1 MTVVPRRAGCTGMQ
15 RGPANSCGSSRH
27 ERHSFMTGVLR
38 LKYLFLLGC
47 SLLSTAPALAQ
58 DAAATTAVDDERGEE
73 LVLYHPYRD
82 TYITVVAT
90 GQVEPLVRS
99 GQSISVVGRDEIEA
113 VQGPDLTRVLERL
126 PGVTTARSGGL
137 GSQTSLFVRGA
148 NSQQLL
154 VTIDGVRMADVAS
167 PGGGFDLGTL
177 LTGSVGKLELL
188 RGSNSVAWGSDA
200 MGGVLAVTT
209 KVPNGV
215 TGSLE
220 YGAHDSL
227 TTGASAGTAGNGYNV
242 AVSGGYARTDGIS
255 AYAAGTEPDGFR
267 QWHGTVQGGVEL
279 VPDLWL
285 RAVGRYADSKVHFDG
300 YPAPNY
306 TFADT
311 PEYQTTRQGS
321 GRVGLDYSG
330 NDLKLAA
337 GIALSDTR
345 RAYYDP
351 TFGAAPNFETT
362 GRSWRAD
369 VKGRADLSD
378 ELVLDFGADSEW
390 TRFST
395 TFDAR
400 QEARLS
406 SGHALLGYH
415 GGGVHLTGG
424 VRLDD
429 HDRFGSHWTFGA
441 NGAVD
446 LSDNL
451 RLRASFG
458 EGFKAPTLY
467 QLYGYGGNV
476 ALRPET
482 STAFDAGIELG
493 DRGGYRHFAVTLFRR
508 DSRNLIDYVW
518 PSGYFNTARARA
530 EGVEAELTGELTE
543 GLRGYAS
550 YSYTKSVNRQTG
562 KDLARRPR
570 HAFSTG
576 LDWTTPLAGLKLGA
590 DLRVVSESFDD
601 AGNFTRLDGFALVT
615 VRASLPVTEQ
625 VELFGRVENLGNK
638 RYQTVAGYGTYGRSA
653 YAGVRA
659 RW

>member
-1 MTVVPRRAGCTGMQ
+1 MQQGNRNPAGPSAM
-15 RGPANSCGSSRH
+15 NGS
-27 ERHSFMTGVLR
+27 SFMTGALR

-47 SLLSTAPALAQ
+47 SLFVTAPALGQ
-58 DAAATTAVDDERGEE
+58 DTAADGQDQQGEPII
-73 LVLYHPYRD
+73 LYHPYRD

-126 PGVTTARSGGL
+126 PGVTAARSGGL

-154 VTIDGVRMADVAS
+154 VTIDGVRMADVAA

-177 LTGSVGKLELL
+177 VAGSIGKLELL

-209 KVPNGV
+209 KVPDGLA
-215 TGSLE
+215 GSVE

-227 TTGASAGTAGNGYNV
+227 TTTASAGTTGD
-242 AVSGGYARTDGIS
+242 GYALSASAGHVRTDGIS

-267 QWHGTVQGGVEL
+267 QWHAGAQGKARL
-279 VPDLWL
+279 AADLWL
-285 RAVGRYADSKVHFDG
+285 NAVGRYADSKVDFDG
-300 YPAPNY
+300 YPAPTY
-306 TFADT
+306 AFADT

-330 NDLKLAA
+330 SAVKLAA
-337 GIALSDTR
+337 GLALSDTR
-345 RAYYDP
+345 RAYFDP
-351 TFGAAPNFETT
+351 SFGSAPNFETA

-369 VKGRADLSD
+369 LKGRADISTVLT
-378 ELVLDFGADSEW
+378 LDFGADSEW
-390 TRFST
+390 TRFAT

-400 QEARLS
+400 QDARLA

-415 GGGVHLTGG
+415 GGAVHLTGG

-429 HDRFGSHWTFGA
+429 HDRFGTHWTFGA
-441 NGAVD
+441 NGAIE
-446 LSDNL
+446 LRDNL

-476 ALRPET
+476 ALKPES

-493 DRGGYRHFAVTLFRR
+493 DRGADRHFAITLFRR
-508 DSRNLIDYVW
+508 DSRNLIDYVS
-518 PSGYFNTARARA
+518 PSGYFNTARSRS
-530 EGVEAELTGELTE
+530 EGVEAELAGELAP

-550 YSYTKSVNRQTG
+550 YSFTRSINRQTG

-576 LDWTTPLAGLKLGA
+576 LDWTTPLADLKLGA
-590 DLRVVSESFDD
+590 DLRVVSDSFDD
-601 AGNFTRLDGFALVT
+601 AGNVTRLDGFALVT
-615 VRASLPVTEQ
+615 LRASLPVTEDLD
-625 VELFGRVENLGNK
+625 LFGRIENLGNT
-638 RYQTVAGYGTYGRSA
+638 RYQTVAGYGTYRRSA
-653 YAGVRA
+653 YAGLRA

>member
-1 MTVVPRRAGCTGMQ
+1 M
-15 RGPANSCGSSRH
+15 
-27 ERHSFMTGVLR
+27 
-38 LKYLFLLGC
+38 KYLFFIGC
-47 SLLSTAPALAQ
+47 CLISSVPAAAQ
-58 DAAATTAVDDERGEE
+58 DSAVDDQPGKPII
-73 LVLYHPYRD
+73 LHHSPRD

-90 GQVEPLVRS
+90 GQAEPLVRS
-99 GQSISVVGRDEIEA
+99 GQSISVIGQDEIEA

-126 PGVTTARSGGL
+126 PGVTAARSGGL

-154 VTIDGVRMADVAS
+154 VTIDGVRMADVAAPS
-167 PGGGFDLGTL
+167 GGFDLGTL

-209 KVPNGV
+209 RVPSGLA
-215 TGSLE
+215 GSLE

-227 TTGASAGTAGNGYNV
+227 TATASAGTGGDGYSL

-255 AYAAGTEPDGFR
+255 AYAAGSEPDGFR
-267 QWHGTVQGGVEL
+267 QWHGTLSGGARL
-279 VPDLWL
+279 APGLWL
-285 RAVGRYADSKVHFDG
+285 RAVGRYADSTVDFDG
-300 YPAPNY
+300 YPAPSY
-306 TFADT
+306 SFADT
-311 PEYQTTRQGS
+311 AEYQTTRQGS
-321 GRVGLDYSG
+321 GRIGLEYSG
-330 NDLKLAA
+330 GGLNLTG

-345 RAYYDP
+345 RAYFDP
-351 TFGAAPNFETT
+351 AYASAPNFETT

-369 VKGRADLSD
+369 VKGRADLSGGF
-378 ELVLDFGADSEW
+378 VLDFGADSEW

-395 TFDAR
+395 TYDAR
-400 QEARLS
+400 QDARLS

-415 GGGVHLTGG
+415 GGGIHLTGG
-424 VRLDD
+424 IRLDD

-441 NGAVD
+441 NGAVE
-446 LSDNL
+446 LADNL

-467 QLYGYGGNV
+467 QLYGYGGNL
-476 ALRPET
+476 ALKPET
-482 STAFDAGIELG
+482 SRAFDAGIELG

-530 EGVEAELTGELTE
+530 EGVEAELTGELTK

-550 YSYTKSVNRQTG
+550 YSYTRSVDRQTG

-576 LDWTTPLAGLKLGA
+576 LDWTTPLTGLTLGA
-590 DLRVVSESFDD
+590 DLRVLSDSFDD

-615 VRASLPVTEQ
+615 LRASLPVNEEL
-625 VELFGRVENLGNK
+625 ELFARIENLGDK
-638 RYQTVAGYGTYGRSA
+638 QYQTVAGYGTYGRSA
-653 YAGVRA
+653 YAGLRA